1 LKTNKSSVLINDDQ
15 FEKGYISQIKIILS
29 HELSYSNSNM
39 NEEFNDHHR
48 FEIKQKKLKRQFYVL
63 VEKKEKEKDFMNYID
78 T

>member
-1 LKTNKSSVLINDDQ
+1 
-15 FEKGYISQIKIILS
+15 
-29 HELSYSNSNM
+29 M

-63 VEKKEKEKDFMNYID
+63 VEKKEKEKVFMNYID